1 MASVLALA
9 ARYVDA
15 PDPVARASNRLVMI
29 LLANQPTYPLLVGWA
44 TGSWTESLALLM
56 VSTPFFCAVPWV
68 TRRAPGMGVLAFPAI
83 GALNTAFCTMVLG
96 RASGVEVFLVPCVVI
111 AVLVRPPTGSKR
123 ATGAMIAFLYA
134 TFAVGRLLP
143 LVPVVTLGPE
153 QLEALVSLNAWS
165 AASFTAMAAWTLLRA
180 KSPVVV
186 QYGVRRS
193 LPGYSIAPTEA
204 LR

>member
-1 MASVLALA
+1 MASVIAWA
-9 ARYVDA
+9 ARYLDS

-44 TGSWTESLALLM
+44 TGSWTASLALLM

-96 RASGVEVFLVPCVVI
+96 RGSGVEVFLVPC
-111 AVLVRPPTGSKR
+111 AVLTVLACPSGSKW

-143 LVPVVTLGPE
+143 LGPVITLSLE

-180 KSPVVV
+180 KSPVVI
-186 QYGVRRS
+186 Q
-193 LPGYSIAPTEA
+193 
-204 LR
+204 